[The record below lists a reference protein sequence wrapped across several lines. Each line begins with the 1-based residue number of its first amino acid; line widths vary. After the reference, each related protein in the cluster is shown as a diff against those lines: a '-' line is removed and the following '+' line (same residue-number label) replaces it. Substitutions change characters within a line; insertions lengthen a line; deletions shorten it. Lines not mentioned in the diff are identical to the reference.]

1 MYIQLSHPKKFS
13 EDDFKEIIFKAT
25 ENVLKKIK
33 AGELKRPAYFTYEA
47 IFPDVVRELIT
58 SFGFK
63 KLEYTVT
70 WDCFGWPSIL
80 NEKHWPNDRQSL
92 KELTEYLHER
102 VYTSQSMNERRLI

>member
-13 EDDFKEIIFKAT
+13 ADDFKKIVFEAT
-25 ENVLKKIK
+25 KGVLEKIK
-33 AGELKRPAYFTYEA
+33 AGKLEQPRYFTYEA
-47 IFPDVVRELIT
+47 IFPDIVRELTT

-63 KLEYTVT
+63 KLEYTAT

-92 KELTEYLHER
+92 KELTEYLRDHGF
-102 VYTSQSMNERRLI
+102 TSESMNEEQLL